1 MTLIARVDG
10 SSVAS
15 VLAVRA
21 TSDPEDP
28 FLLFRGRTLTYGEV
42 DSSAE
47 ALAAS
52 LHNLGIEAGDRVAL
66 VLPACPEFVIS
77 MFAAAKLGASIVPL
91 NPRLTTPDLQYRL
104 RHSEAACAI
113 TIEEHHGIQYLELF
127 EDLLGQLPDLQYLV
141 TVGEEELWYDDRIFQ
156 FEDLLSAGGGRD
168 YPSSDLDPHEDLF
181 TILYTSGTTGKP
193 KRVALTHENVLSATL
208 ATVQAIGLGSEDRV
222 IGLAALFHAFGIGPG
237 LLGSVLAG
245 AAMVLQDEFDAAN
258 TLDLIE
264 ELGVTVQYGLP
275 TLFVTELHE
284 QARTPRDLSSLRL
297 GVAAGAPGER

>member
-21 TSDPEDP
+21 TSDPEGP

-52 LHNLGIEAGDRVAL
+52 LHNLGIEADDRVAL

-113 TIEEHHGIQYLELF
+113 TIEEHHGIKYVELF
-127 EDLLGQLPDLQYLV
+127 EDLLNNRV
-141 TVGEEELWYDDRIFQ
+141 TLKRNFYRMNRRTVERF
-156 FEDLLSAGGGRD
+156 ATGRPFAFIVPGD
-168 YPSSDLDPHEDLF
+168 QHDP
-181 TILYTSGTTGKP
+181 
-193 KRVALTHENVLSATL
+193 
-208 ATVQAIGLGSEDRV
+208 
-222 IGLAALFHAFGIGPG
+222 
-237 LLGSVLAG
+237 
-245 AAMVLQDEFDAAN
+245 
-258 TLDLIE
+258 
-264 ELGVTVQYGLP
+264 
-275 TLFVTELHE
+275 
-284 QARTPRDLSSLRL
+284 
-297 GVAAGAPGER
+297 AAGAKLVRLLQAEAIEVHRATASFDADGRRFEADDYVVRLDQAFGRWAKDILEPQDYPDIRWPNANASSSPVLSSVPRTTIETFSSVI